1 MTSSALL
8 TNRTPFVVQHLVL
21 PDGEG
26 GEALVVIVKITLDV
40 DAQGELALAEP
51 GVGIHMVDEAWGE
64 PGRSSPR
71 CDSDL
76 VLAKPRVDVLLD
88 AHAHAPGG
96 EPCEQVLVE
105 LHVADLHKTLLVSG
119 DRGWIDDVPSRPQ
132 PFVSMPLGWERAYGG
147 TRDREHVDE
156 RNPLG
161 IGHAGAASSDPRV
174 RSWLPNVEDPSAPMQ
189 QPSSVCTPV
198 GFGVVG
204 RAWLPRRTLAG
215 TFDVA
220 WKRERWPL
228 APRDFDPAFHQSAP
242 RDQQL
247 DMLRGGDVDHQQ
259 QDVGE
264 HGSVLAEFGAELA
277 PARFGRL
284 HRGDE
289 FVVPAGRRQAGERG
303 LGGAALGGDLLAQH
317 GGGVFR
323 ARRQPRRAEH
333 GVDRQA
339 ARAGLVEAE
348 AAPGGFERLDEVEDV
363 GRAAARQRG
372 DRVHLRLVVG
382 PQDLPHRFQ
391 QLVRQCKQMGQWS
404 NRQYNQRTVS
414 ESSQTLGFQASPW
427 KVPHTVL
434 VPLLYYL
441 FHY

>member
-247 DMLRGGDVDHQQ
+247 DVYPGGEAVRLVNLTPEGEWTFRLPIVDVPIH
-259 QDVGE
+259 
-264 HGSVLAEFGAELA
+264 
-277 PARFGRL
+277 
-284 HRGDE
+284 
-289 FVVPAGRRQAGERG
+289 FVHPNRIVPAQTRIDTILVDAIESQLILTGRAS
-303 LGGAALGGDLLAQH
+303 
-317 GGGVFR
+317 V
-323 ARRQPRRAEH
+323 P
-333 GVDRQA
+333 V
-339 ARAGLVEAE
+339 
-348 AAPGGFERLDEVEDV
+348 ERL
-363 GRAAARQRG
+363 RAPLQEI
-372 DRVHLRLVVG
+372 VVG
-382 PQDLPHRFQ
+382 HVPPAWLAAKRRGKRHVELRRDAATRIPH
-391 QLVRQCKQMGQWS
+391 LS
-404 NRQYNQRTVS
+404 
-414 ESSQTLGFQASPW
+414 
-427 KVPHTVL
+427 
-434 VPLLYYL
+434 
-441 FHY
+441 